1 MPPEKALIG
10 HKIMKD
16 NKKYFSVPNIKNI
29 INIMINLE
37 LSLNIDFIAKFILGI
52 SEALISLFELI

>member
-1 MPPEKALIG
+1 
-10 HKIMKD
+10 MKD

-37 LSLNIDFIAKFILGI
+37 LSLKIDFIAKFILGI

>member
-37 LSLNIDFIAKFILGI
+37 LSLKIDFIAKFILGI